1 MTGGS
6 DGGVQADGE
15 GLAEVF
21 EDVHRSWLAKPE
33 GMAKTC
39 GMKKQCTMPT
49 YSRRDFAKLALAAL
63 PAAAWLPLAGRLGAA
78 ESAKPNSKF
87 AGVQIGMNV
96 PYSFGKADLSGED
109 ILKNCVQIGLSG
121 LELRTQSVEVFMGA
135 PAELIFPKK
144 GASKEEAAARPAK
157 LQDWRRAAPMDRAK
171 AFRKM
176 YEDAGVLIEIVKVDG
191 IFKMTDTE
199 LDYVFTLSK
208 TLGGRAISTEISHA
222 EEDLKRLGQ
231 FADKHQLMVGY
242 HGHAT
247 TGPEHWEKAFALAKY
262 NGANVDIGHFVAGLN
277 TSPVPFMKKY
287 HERVTHVH
295 IKDRKFHNGPNTPF
309 GEGDTPIVE
318 VLRLIRD
325 NKWNMQATIEFEYK
339 VPANSDR
346 TTELKRAINYCR
358 EALIS

>member
-1 MTGGS
+1 
-6 DGGVQADGE
+6 
-15 GLAEVF
+15 
-21 EDVHRSWLAKPE
+21 
-33 GMAKTC
+33 
-39 GMKKQCTMPT
+39 MKKQCTMSD
-49 YSRRDFAKLALAAL
+49 YRRRDFVKLSLAAL
-63 PAAAWLPLAGRLGAA
+63 PAAVCLPLIGRLGAA

-96 PYSFGKADLSGED
+96 PYSFGKADLSGEE

-144 GASKEEAAARPAK
+144 GAPKEEAAARPKK
-157 LQDWRRAAPMDRAK
+157 LQAWRASAPLDRAK

-191 IFKMTDTE
+191 IFKMTDAE
-199 LDYVFTLSK
+199 LDYVFTLAK
-208 TLGGRAISTEISHA
+208 TLGGRAISTEISHT
-222 EEDLKRLGQ
+222 EDDLKRVGQ
-231 FADKHQLMVGY
+231 FADKHQFLVGY

-247 TGPEHWEKAFALAKY
+247 TGPEHWEKAFELAKY

-287 HERVTHVH
+287 HDRIAHVH

-309 GEGDTPIVE
+309 GQGDTPIKE
-318 VLRLIRD
+318 VLQLIRD
-325 NKWNMQATIEFEYK
+325 SKWNMQATIEFEYK
-339 VPANSDR
+339 VPADSDR
-346 TTELKRAINYCR
+346 NTELTRAIKYCQD
-358 EALIS
+358 ALLA